1 MEVFGFDE
9 LGTGENALPSSPTHP
24 TAATAT
30 RLRNSE
36 GGTLKTENKNQH
48 IKGVRN
54 MNIPIATY
62 RVQLNSAFGFESAG
76 EVVEYLE
83 ELGVSHLY
91 ASPILKARK
100 ASVHGYD
107 TVDPGLLNPELGTEE
122 QFEALIDKLKKANM
136 GWIQDIVPNHLAYD
150 FENPALRDL
159 MEHGADSAYLEFFD
173 IDWEPGCMSLTGKL
187 ATPFLG
193 DHYDQ
198 CLLRGEISLGFD
210 QDGFSVAYYDFKM
223 PLAIKSY
230 AELLSRADEESRKV
244 GKTDSGKG
252 GLAGFASRFEASRGR
267 GPGPGRDEAISD
279 LKTQLWDL
287 YNQEPDIAA
296 GIDGMLRIYN
306 GDPDDE
312 KSFLL
317 LDKLLAG
324 QNFKFRFWRT
334 AGEEINYRRFFDI
347 NDLIA
352 LRQEHEPAFLWS
364 HGLFA
369 RFVEEGKLDGV
380 RVDHVD
386 GLAYP
391 GAYLRRLRD
400 AIGKSYLVVEKILE
414 QNEQIPES
422 WPVQGATGYEFSQRV
437 QGLFVR
443 TENKDAMKAVFSK
456 YSRDDVPFEE
466 ILYSAKRQIIHSH
479 FMGDLDNLVSWMQQL
494 ATRIRSGADITRPRL
509 KAALLEIAVR
519 FPVYRTYSASGTISS
534 DDKTYIGFAMGLSTM
549 HRPDLLHEFEFV
561 QKVLLKT
568 YRVPEDE
575 KEDLEEIRRRAAT
588 LFEQLAAPLMAK
600 GLEDTA
606 LYRYPLLLSLNEVGS
621 SPDRFGTK
629 RRDFHDFMTQ
639 RAKKWPHAMSGSS
652 THDSKRGEDVRA
664 RLNVLS
670 EIPDQWKSLVSC
682 WHALNKDKKTRLK
695 DAMVPDDADEYFI
708 YQTLVGSW
716 PLEEDTD
723 PPYLERLEEYMLKS
737 MREAKLHTSWRFPDE
752 DYEAGTISFVQAILE
767 KSGPKNHFLEDFLP
781 FCRYVARCG
790 FFNSLSQTL
799 IKITAPGVPD
809 FYQGDELMNLNLVDP
824 DNRRP
829 VDYAKR
835 RKLVREMRE
844 SAAENSRESF
854 PEIPLLLE
862 ATDRL
867 KLFLT
872 MKGLENR
879 KKHFA
884 LYRDGSYIPLE
895 VSGARGE
902 NVVAFARRLGD
913 LWSVT
918 AAPRFLAGLIL
929 NQKLPLGPAVWED
942 AAAELPSGAPEHW
955 NSILTGERITAKDN
969 LPMGEI
975 FESFPGALLIGGA

>member
-1 MEVFGFDE
+1 
-9 LGTGENALPSSPTHP
+9 
-24 TAATAT
+24 
-30 RLRNSE
+30 
-36 GGTLKTENKNQH
+36 
-48 IKGVRN
+48 

-62 RVQLNSAFGFESAG
+62 RLQLNSSFGFESAG
-76 EVVEYLE
+76 EIVEYLK

-100 ASVHGYD
+100 TSEHGYD
-107 TVDPGLLNPELGTEE
+107 TVDPGRLNPELGTDE
-122 QFEALIDKLKKANM
+122 QFEALIGKLKKANM

-150 FENPALRDL
+150 FDNPALRDL
-159 MEHGADSAYLEFFD
+159 MEFGADSAYREFFD
-173 IDWEPGCMSLTGKL
+173 IDWEPGCLSLTGKL

-210 QDGFSVAYYDFKM
+210 KSGFFVSYYDFKM
-223 PLAIKSY
+223 PLAMKSY
-230 AELLSRADEESRKV
+230 SELLTLAEKESRKADE
-244 GKTDSGKG
+244 TDFSKG
-252 GLAGFASRFEASRGR
+252 RLAGFAERFEASCGR
-267 GPGPGRDEAISD
+267 NAGPERDEAISD
-279 LKTQLWDL
+279 LKTRLWDL
-287 YNQEPDIAA
+287 YNQEKDVAA
-296 GIDGMLRIYN
+296 GIDGMLGIYN

-312 KSFLL
+312 QSFLPM
-317 LDKLLAG
+317 DKLLAG
-324 QNFKFRFWRT
+324 QNFKFRYWRT
-334 AGEEINYRRFFDI
+334 AGDEINYRRFFDI

-352 LRQEHEPAFLWS
+352 LRQEHEPVFLWS
-364 HGLFA
+364 HRLFM
-369 RFVEEGKLDGV
+369 RFVEEGKLSGV

-386 GLAYP
+386 GLAHP

-422 WPVQGATGYEFSQRV
+422 WPVQGATGYEFAQRV
-437 QGLFVR
+437 QGLFIR
-443 TENKDAMKAVFSK
+443 TDNKDAMKSVFSK
-456 YSRDDVPFEE
+456 SSREDVPFEE
-466 ILYSAKRQIIHSH
+466 ILYSAKRQIVHSH
-479 FMGDLDNLVSWMQQL
+479 FMGDLDNLVGWMQQL
-494 ATRIRSGADITRPRL
+494 AMRIRSGADITRPRL

-534 DDKTYIGFAMGLSTM
+534 DDKTYIGYAISLSTM
-549 HRPDLLHEFEFV
+549 HRPDLLYEFEFV

-568 YRVPEDE
+568 YLVPEGE
-575 KEDLEEIRRRAAT
+575 EEYLEDVRRRAVT
-588 LFEQLAAPLMAK
+588 LFEQLTAPLMAK

-621 SPDRFGTK
+621 SPDRFGTTPK
-629 RRDFHDFMTQ
+629 DFHDFMTR
-639 RAKKWPHAMSGSS
+639 RAKKWPYAMSGSS

-670 EIPDQWKSLVSC
+670 EIPEQWESLVSC
-682 WHALNKDKKTRLK
+682 WHALNKDKKTRSK
-695 DAMVPDDADEYFI
+695 DTMAPDDADEHFI

-716 PLEEDTD
+716 PLEEETD
-723 PPYLERLEEYMLKS
+723 PPYLERLENYMLKS
-737 MREAKLHTSWRFPDE
+737 IREAKLHTSWRFPDE
-752 DYEAGTISFVQAILE
+752 DYEAGVISFVQAILE
-767 KSGPKNHFLEDFLP
+767 KSGSKNHFLEDFLP

-829 VDYAKR
+829 VDYEKR
-835 RKLVREMRE
+835 RKLVREIRD
-844 SAAENSRESF
+844 SVSENPVESF
-854 PEIPLLLE
+854 PEIPLILE

-872 MKGLENR
+872 MKGMEAR
-879 KKHFA
+879 KNHFA
-884 LYRDGSYIPLE
+884 LYQDGSYIPLK
-895 VSGARGE
+895 VSGAHAE

-913 LWSVT
+913 LWSIT
-918 AAPRFLAGLIL
+918 AVPRFLAGLIL
-929 NQKLPLGPAVWED
+929 NQKLPLGSAVWD
-942 AAAELPSGAPEHW
+942 DTAAELPAGAPDGW
-955 NSILTGERITAKDN
+955 NSILTGERINSKDN

-975 FESFPGALLIGGA
+975 FDSFPAALLIGGA